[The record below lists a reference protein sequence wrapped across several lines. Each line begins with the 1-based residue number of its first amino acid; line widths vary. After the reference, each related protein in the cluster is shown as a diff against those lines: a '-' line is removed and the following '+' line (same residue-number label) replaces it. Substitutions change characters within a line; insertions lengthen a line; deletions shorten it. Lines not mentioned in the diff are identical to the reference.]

1 MATAKYL
8 EDFRDGPRARALAG
22 ALLSE
27 MEGTSDAYR
36 FMEVCGTH
44 TMAAFRFGI
53 RSLLPPSLKLLS
65 GPGCPVCVTP
75 TSYIDTALEC
85 ARGDK
90 VIVAT
95 FGDMLRV
102 PGKDSSL
109 VLERARGAD
118 VRVMYSPMDALELAG
133 REPESRVVFLGV
145 GFETTAPA
153 VAAAVVEARRRGLRN
168 FFVHC
173 AHKLIPPAMRAI
185 VESGEVSLD
194 GFLCPAHVS
203 AIIGADA
210 YRFLARE
217 HELACV
223 VAGFETLDMLAGILM
238 LARQRKRRKA
248 SVENAYRRVV
258 RAEGNQAALS
268 LLEEVF
274 EPGDAEWRGLGK
286 IPGSGLHLSEKYR
299 AFDAAEEFGLE
310 AAPSQEPQGCLCGEI
325 LRGVAEPP
333 DCPLFEKTCTPE
345 NPVGACMV
353 SSEGT
358 CAAFYKYAER

>member
-1 MATAKYL
+1 
-8 EDFRDGPRARALAG
+8 
-22 ALLSE
+22 
-27 MEGTSDAYR
+27 
-36 FMEVCGTH
+36 
-44 TMAAFRFGI
+44 
-53 RSLLPPSLKLLS
+53 
-65 GPGCPVCVTP
+65 
-75 TSYIDTALEC
+75 
-85 ARGDK
+85 
-90 VIVAT
+90 
-95 FGDMLRV
+95 
-102 PGKDSSL
+102 
-109 VLERARGAD
+109 
-118 VRVMYSPMDALELAG
+118 
-133 REPESRVVFLGV
+133 
-145 GFETTAPA
+145 
-153 VAAAVVEARRRGLRN
+153 
-168 FFVHC
+168 
-173 AHKLIPPAMRAI
+173 MRAI